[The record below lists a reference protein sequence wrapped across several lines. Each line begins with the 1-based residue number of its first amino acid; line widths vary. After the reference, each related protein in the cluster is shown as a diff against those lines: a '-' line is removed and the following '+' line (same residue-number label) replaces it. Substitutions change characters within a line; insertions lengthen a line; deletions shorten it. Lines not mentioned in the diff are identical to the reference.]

1 MFNLL
6 GMRVAGARKG
16 RRRTSEGIQV
26 AVETRDDAIADGA
39 HVVHFYEHDAQ
50 LVAAAGPYL
59 LAAVQA
65 GETAIMIA
73 TEPHRRAIE
82 AALRVRGVDLPG
94 AVADGR
100 LISLDAAATVSVLM
114 PDGELDRD
122 AFREVIGGIVR
133 REAASGRTVRAYG
146 EMVAVLWDEGNVLA
160 ALELEALWNELGRE
174 LPFTLFCSY
183 PATSVAGSEHAEALL
198 HVCHMHSS
206 VTSAATAVSL
216 VVEDGPP
223 ARSSTERALRAS
235 LAPEVDAPAHARQL
249 VADALRRWG
258 YDERAVDDAKLIVSE
273 LTSNAV
279 RHAQS
284 QFSLEVVAQEDSS
297 LRVAV
302 EDRMP
307 LVTATAN
314 GGLIPRPLHGLGLIA
329 TLCAGWGVQRTRDG
343 KIVWALL
350 ACKAPAR
357 ALQPPA
363 ERPGELGFSSE

>member
-1 MFNLL
+1 MMFNLFDI
-6 GMRVAGARKG
+6 RVAGARKG
-16 RRRTSEGIQV
+16 RRRISEGLHV
-26 AVETRDDAIADGA
+26 AVETRDDAIAEGA

-50 LVAAAGPYL
+50 LLAAVGPYL

-82 AALRVRGVDLPG
+82 AALRAQDIDLP
-94 AVADGR
+94 ATAADGR
-100 LISLDAAATVSVLM
+100 LISLDAAATAAMLM
-114 PDGELDRD
+114 PDGELDRE
-122 AFREVIGGIVR
+122 AFQEVIGGTLR
-133 REAASGRTVRAYG
+133 RATASGGTVRAYG
-146 EMVAVLWDEGNVLA
+146 EMVSVLWDEGNVLA

-183 PATSVAGSEHAEALL
+183 PATSVAGAEHAQALH

-206 VTSAATAVSL
+206 ATSATTAVSL
-216 VVEDGPP
+216 AVEDPP
-223 ARSSTERALRAS
+223 PGYSSTERALRAG
-235 LAPEVDAPAHARQL
+235 LAPDANAPAHARQL
-249 VADALRRWG
+249 VADVLRGWG
-258 YDERAVDDAKLIVSE
+258 YGDRAVGDAKLIVSE

-284 QFSLEVVAQEDSS
+284 QFWLEVEVQEDSS

-307 LVTATAN
+307 LADAIAN
-314 GGLIPRPLHGLGLIA
+314 GGLIAQPLHGLGLIA
-329 TLCAGWGVQRTRDG
+329 TLCDGWGVQRTRDG

-350 ACKAPAR
+350 ACEAPAR

-363 ERPGELGFSSE
+363 ERAA